1 MRIKHQLIKLKPR
14 YSGWMLNKMAQ
25 SSKFRIFACF
35 SSLYIFMVSAISP
48 IRAFIYQGEV
58 DELASE
64 YRLFPK
70 ISVLEITGGILPYVA
85 GFVVAFIFLFY
96 RPQNSKR
103 LGSLILISVDL
114 LARLAYVY
122 HRFPIEF
129 EGSFQIIMFFL
140 VVGLPLLVGF
150 LFDISVLIYIKDKHQ
165 IKP

>member
-1 MRIKHQLIKLKPR
+1 M
-14 YSGWMLNKMAQ
+14 
-25 SSKFRIFACF
+25 
-35 SSLYIFMVSAISP
+35 
-48 IRAFIYQGEV
+48 